1 MRSPRTPS
9 AHHRDPDE
17 ILTCL
22 ATTGDAELRRA
33 VIVRTS
39 GTQQPR
45 ELHALLVRRLL
56 IFSSAMA
63 ATFAALMAAVFWTGS
78 VQQLGGASFVRFSI
92 LSLAVPLVIS
102 ASSACLL
109 RWHPPATVAG
119 LRTLELAITGTV
131 AAVILWGMTRQE
143 WYGLLE
149 RSPGI
154 ASPRDFSAFRGAYTE
169 STSLRWFALLVGY
182 GAVIP
187 NTWRRSAAVV
197 SVLALSPL
205 VLFAVLSLWLRPLP
219 TDVAVTVFSVL
230 ALWIGVAVIIV
241 VFTAYRIEVLSQQA
255 ADAGKLGQYLL
266 KQRLGSGGMGEVYLA
281 EHLLLRRPCAVKLIR
296 PEQAGNPAYVQ
307 RFEREVRLTATL
319 THPNTIQVFDYGRTD
334 DDTFYY
340 VMEYLKGLS
349 LEQMVTR
356 HGPLPA
362 GRAIYLLRQV
372 CAALREAHTIR
383 LLHRDIKPGNVHVCE
398 RGGEHDVIKL
408 LDFGLVL
415 PLTEADGNRLTRDAT
430 IAGTPAYMSPEQAD
444 GEENL
449 DARSDIYSVGALAY
463 FLLSGHPP
471 FVYPSAL
478 KTLIAHLH
486 EAPARLTSSRADIP
500 GDLEAT
506 VLRCLAKN
514 RADRFAN
521 AESLEEA
528 LAACGAATS
537 WSSKEAAAWWRSQ
550 EASDAGEV
558 TAPVSGC
565 N

>member
-1 MRSPRTPS
+1 MQ
-9 AHHRDPDE
+9 E
-17 ILTCL
+17 
-22 ATTGDAELRRA
+22 
-33 VIVRTS
+33 
-39 GTQQPR
+39 PR
-45 ELHALLVRRLL
+45 ELHALLVGRQL

-63 ATFAALMAAVFWTGS
+63 ATFAALMAAVFWTGT

-92 LSLAVPLVIS
+92 LSLAVPLVVAAS
-102 ASSACLL
+102 AACLL
-109 RWHPPATVAG
+109 RWHTPTTVGA
-119 LRTLELAITGTV
+119 LRTLELLITGTV
-131 AAVILWGMTRQE
+131 AAAILWGMTRQE

-149 RSPGI
+149 HGPEI
-154 ASPRDFSAFRGAYTE
+154 ASPREFSAFRGAYTE

-187 NTWRRSAAVV
+187 NTWRRCTAVV
-197 SVLALSPL
+197 TVLAISPL
-205 VLFAVLSLWLRPLP
+205 FLFAVLSLWMRPLP
-219 TDVAVTVFSVL
+219 TDVAVTVLSVL
-230 ALWIGVAVIIV
+230 ALWIGVAVIVV
-241 VFTAYRIEVLSQQA
+241 VFTAYRIEVLGQQA
-255 ADAGKLGQYLL
+255 AEAGKLGQYLL

-296 PEQAGNPAYVQ
+296 REQAGDPTYVQ

-340 VMEYLKGLS
+340 VMEYLKSFS
-349 LEQMVTR
+349 LEQMVSR

-372 CAALREAHTIR
+372 CAALREAHAIG
-383 LLHRDIKPGNVHVCE
+383 LLHRDIKPGNVLVCE

-415 PLTEADGNRLTRDAT
+415 PLTEGDGDRLTQDAA
-430 IAGTPAYMSPEQAD
+430 IAGTPAYMSPEQAAGD
-444 GEENL
+444 ENL

-471 FVYPSAL
+471 FVHPSAV
-478 KTLIAHLH
+478 KTLAAHLH
-486 EAPARLTSSRADIP
+486 EMPSRLTSSRPDIP

-514 RADRFAN
+514 RANRFAN
-521 AESLEEA
+521 AESLEAA
-528 LAACGAATS
+528 LAACGAAAS
-537 WSSKEAAAWWRSQ
+537 WSSKEAATWWRRQ
-550 EASDAGEV
+550 NAFDDPGAGSRSARA
-558 TAPVSGC
+558 THS
-565 N
+565 